1 MKDVQIEQ
9 MIEKE
14 AQRQLLNIELIAS
27 ENYVSDDVLQAA
39 GSILTNKYAEGYPS
53 KRYYGGCFVV
63 DEIEELARE
72 RAKKLFGAE
81 HANVQPHSGA
91 QANMAVYMSVLKPGD
106 KVLGMNLTAGGHL
119 THGHPLNFSGL
130 LYQFI
135 DYGVDP
141 QSERIDYEAVRQIA
155 LKERPKL
162 IVAGASAYP
171 RVIDFAKFRAIA
183 DECGAMLMVDMAHI
197 AGLVA
202 AGVHPSP
209 VPYADFVTTTT
220 HKTLRGPRGGM
231 VLCRKE
237 YAAALDKT
245 VFPGMQGGPLMH
257 IIAAKAVCLYEAM
270 QPQFRDYA
278 EAVVRNCKVMADKL
292 QQDTGVVP
300 LSGLL
305 DKGGELDPGS
315 SIIVDTLTPDHSILD
330 DIEYKYPAA
339 EDTHFAYSTRGCI
352 RHCPFCA
359 VPKLEPVYKGYIDIK
374 PGFREASALRE
385 AQGKHKFRRLVL
397 MDNNVLASRDFGK
410 IIDDIKELGF
420 GRYSGHGARKT
431 VDFNQGLD
439 ARLLTEEKC
448 ARLAEIEIDPLRI
461 AFDDWNGREIYEK
474 AVRTAVKC
482 GIRRLSNYLL
492 YNFNDK
498 PEELFLRLQMNVR
511 LCEELGADIY
521 SFPMKYQPINDPEYF
536 NNRNYTGPHWNK
548 KFIRAVQNLLIC
560 TSGKIGKGTSYFE
573 CAFGRTPDEFM
584 ERLWT
589 PEAFLR
595 NREYYAEETAQWRA
609 AMARL
614 TSEERS
620 GAERIISL
628 SLPGVIKEA
637 SKQEESQRV
646 RDSLNYYVAYGDGK
660 KRVTKE
666 VKECPA

>member
-162 IVAGASAYP
+162 IGAGASAYP
-171 RVIDFAKFRAIA
+171 RVIDFAKFREIA

-257 IIAAKAVCLYEAM
+257 IIAAKAVCLHEAM

-278 EAVVRNCKVMADKL
+278 EAVIRNCKVMADKL
-292 QQDTGVVP
+292 QAGGLRIV
-300 LSGLL
+300 SGGSDNHLLLVDVKGSIGISGKKAEALL
-305 DKGGELDPGS
+305 DEAGITCNKNTIPFDQEKPFVTSGIRLGSAAMTSRGFGEEQFAMVGDWILRALKCESGS
-315 SIIVDTLTPDHSILD
+315 EELRKIREEVRALTVR
-330 DIEYKYPAA
+330 YP
-339 EDTHFAYSTRGCI
+339 I
-352 RHCPFCA
+352 RH
-359 VPKLEPVYKGYIDIK
+359 D
-374 PGFREASALRE
+374 
-385 AQGKHKFRRLVL
+385 
-397 MDNNVLASRDFGK
+397 
-410 IIDDIKELGF
+410 
-420 GRYSGHGARKT
+420 
-431 VDFNQGLD
+431 
-439 ARLLTEEKC
+439 
-448 ARLAEIEIDPLRI
+448 
-461 AFDDWNGREIYEK
+461 
-474 AVRTAVKC
+474 
-482 GIRRLSNYLL
+482 
-492 YNFNDK
+492 
-498 PEELFLRLQMNVR
+498 
-511 LCEELGADIY
+511 
-521 SFPMKYQPINDPEYF
+521 
-536 NNRNYTGPHWNK
+536 
-548 KFIRAVQNLLIC
+548 
-560 TSGKIGKGTSYFE
+560 
-573 CAFGRTPDEFM
+573 
-584 ERLWT
+584 
-589 PEAFLR
+589 
-595 NREYYAEETAQWRA
+595 
-609 AMARL
+609 
-614 TSEERS
+614 
-620 GAERIISL
+620 
-628 SLPGVIKEA
+628 
-637 SKQEESQRV
+637 
-646 RDSLNYYVAYGDGK
+646 
-660 KRVTKE
+660 
-666 VKECPA
+666 